1 MALQLQ
7 ILSPSRTVLQ
17 TECQWVQLPG
27 TLGELTIL
35 PQHIPMLAQLSKGTV
50 YLQQT
55 QGNDEKPAQ
64 VSIAGGFAWV
74 EQDHVR
80 ILCDEGA

>member
-1 MALQLQ
+1 MTLQLE

-27 TLGELTIL
+27 ALGELTVL
-35 PQHIPMLAQLSKGTV
+35 PSHIPMLAQLGKGMIHV
-50 YLQQT
+50 RQA
-55 QGNDEKPAQ
+55 QGGDVEPAR
-64 VSIAGGFAWV
+64 VAIAGGVAWV

-80 ILCDEGA
+80 ILCDDDA